1 MEVTRQPGT
10 GSRRSKYLGIVKV
23 FSTIYNIII
32 QFNLNKNLL
41 RLKTFSKYYKEANMN
56 EHASARQAV
65 ETMIRSNDL
74 EGLLRHAETI
84 HGHCCPFLALGVK
97 AGRYAMDYL
106 KTENTGMEEV
116 VAVMECNNCFADGIQ
131 VVTGC
136 TFGNSALIFKDLGK
150 TAVTV
155 ARRRD
160 GAAVRLCVKADF
172 RETMFARYPTVGPL
186 FEKVVIQGKGS
197 YEDQHRFQHL
207 WQAVAR
213 RELQEVPLEEQFVI
227 QTRTMA
233 PPPLA
238 RRFATL
244 TCSQCGE
251 GVMEPRV
258 RLKGGQRLCLTCAG
272 EGQYIV
278 SGSGVSCGQPSF

>member
-1 MEVTRQPGT
+1 MH
-10 GSRRSKYLGIVKV
+10 
-23 FSTIYNIII
+23 
-32 QFNLNKNLL
+32 
-41 RLKTFSKYYKEANMN
+41 

-65 ETMIRSNDL
+65 ETMIRGNDL

-84 HGHCCPFLALGVK
+84 HGHRCPFLALGVK

-106 KTENTGMEEV
+106 GQESTGMEEV
-116 VAVMECNNCFADGIQ
+116 MAVVECNNCFADGIQ

-150 TAVTV
+150 TAVTL

-160 GAAVRLCVKADF
+160 GAAVRLAVRPDF
-172 RETMFARYPTVGPL
+172 RERMFARYPAVGPL
-186 FEKVVIQGKGS
+186 YEKVVVQGQGS
-197 YEDQHRFQHL
+197 DEDRHRFQHL

-213 RELQEVPLEEQFVI
+213 RELLEVDLEDQFLI
-227 QTRTMA
+227 QPINITL
-233 PPPLA
+233 PPLA

-244 TCSQCGE
+244 TCSRCGE

-258 RLKGGQRLCLTCAG
+258 RVLEGQTLCLACADDSYYVLT
-272 EGQYIV
+272 GQGI
-278 SGSGVSCGQPSF
+278 GCAKEK

>member
-1 MEVTRQPGT
+1 MH
-10 GSRRSKYLGIVKV
+10 
-23 FSTIYNIII
+23 
-32 QFNLNKNLL
+32 
-41 RLKTFSKYYKEANMN
+41 

-65 ETMIRSNDL
+65 EAMIRGNDL

-84 HGHCCPFLALGVK
+84 HGHRCPFLALGVK

-106 KTENTGMEEV
+106 EQENTGLEEV
-116 VAVMECNNCFADGIQ
+116 VAVVECNNCFADGIQ

-172 RETMFARYPTVGPL
+172 REAMFARYPAVGPL
-186 FEKVVIQGKGS
+186 FEKVVLQGQGTD
-197 YEDQHRFQHL
+197 EDRHRFQHL

-213 RELQEVPLEEQFVI
+213 RELLEVPLEDQFI
-227 QTRTMA
+227 IKPLTMTL
-233 PPPLA
+233 PPLA
-238 RRFATL
+238 RRFATI
-244 TCSQCGE
+244 TCSRCGE

-258 RLKGGQRLCLTCAG
+258 RVKDGQMVCLACAG
-272 EGQYIV
+272 EEHYV
-278 SGSGVSCGQPSF
+278 LSGPGIGCGRLDF